1 MCGEFFDL
9 LPQELKKSVISR
21 IYIHAHEGVRD
32 EGETLA
38 DIIAGGMQ
46 YSDSFADK
54 ACDGDFSF
62 LDSLPEDLKN
72 VIVEKFKSFNEDDEV
87 GITAEDT
94 KDILTLLTKEHKMD
108 LDNTKVVLVEKVHG
122 KMRVVAVIE
131 NAKKYPEVPI
141 PADPEVAPGIPAEEE
156 VEVPLSRCEECE
168 ESP

>member
-32 EGETLA
+32 EGETLT

-46 YSDSFADK
+46 YSDLFADK

-62 LDSLPEDLKN
+62 LDSLPKYLKE
-72 VIVEKFKSFNEDDEV
+72 IIIEKFESFNEDDEV

-94 KDILTLLTKEHKMD
+94 KNILTLLTKEHKMD
-108 LDNTKVVLVEKVHG
+108 LENTKVVLVEKVHG

-131 NAKKYPEVPI
+131 NAKKNPEVPI
-141 PADPEVAPGIPAEEE
+141 PADPEVDPGIPAEEARAAILQE
-156 VEVPLSRCEECE
+156 KEEN
-168 ESP
+168 